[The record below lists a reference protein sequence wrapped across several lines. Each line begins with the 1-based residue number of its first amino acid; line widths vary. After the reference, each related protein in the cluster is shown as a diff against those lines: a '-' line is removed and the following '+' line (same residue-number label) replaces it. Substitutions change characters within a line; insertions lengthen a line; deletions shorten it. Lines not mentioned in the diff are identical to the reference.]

1 MTMKETFHTRSL
13 SNEQV
18 ANHDRCQTLFTPEVQ
33 KKNFCHALQDV
44 LKILVN
50 NRAKLCW
57 VSPTLS
63 RFFITLC
70 KDLGT
75 CVLGTCSKSNFKGKN
90 AISTAQILTFL
101 LLKGN
106 ILKRN
111 STFSMS
117 FLSRPSKSFC
127 PYQGCSIKNTIETSL
142 GL

>member
-13 SNEQV
+13 SNEEV

-63 RFFITLC
+63 RFFITPDLC

-75 CVLGTCSKSNFKGKN
+75 CVLGTCSKSNFKGKKMQFRLHR
-90 AISTAQILTFL
+90 S
-101 LLKGN
+101 
-106 ILKRN
+106 
-111 STFSMS
+111 
-117 FLSRPSKSFC
+117 
-127 PYQGCSIKNTIETSL
+127 
-142 GL
+142 

>member
-75 CVLGTCSKSNFKGKN
+75 CVLDTCSKSNFKGRKCN
-90 AISTAQILTFL
+90 FDCIDPNISFIKRKYIKAKQNIFYEFSQSAIEVIL
-101 LLKGN
+101 
-106 ILKRN
+106 
-111 STFSMS
+111 
-117 FLSRPSKSFC
+117 
-127 PYQGCSIKNTIETSL
+127 SL
-142 GL
+142 PGMQY

>member
-75 CVLGTCSKSNFKGKN
+75 CVLGTCSKSNFKGKKCN
-90 AISTAQILTFL
+90 FDCIDPNISFIKRKYIEAKQYIFYEFSQSAIEVIL
-101 LLKGN
+101 
-106 ILKRN
+106 
-111 STFSMS
+111 
-117 FLSRPSKSFC
+117 
-127 PYQGCSIKNTIETSL
+127 SL
-142 GL
+142 PGMQY